1 MYRINIKGKPIMAKK
16 FIGHLPDNDPLRGY
30 LQYDIQP
37 QISGASDRV
46 KYRVYKML
54 ASNDVYLYEDKFSGT
69 RVVGKFFRNSMQSV
83 SFRKF

>member
-1 MYRINIKGKPIMAKK
+1 MAKK